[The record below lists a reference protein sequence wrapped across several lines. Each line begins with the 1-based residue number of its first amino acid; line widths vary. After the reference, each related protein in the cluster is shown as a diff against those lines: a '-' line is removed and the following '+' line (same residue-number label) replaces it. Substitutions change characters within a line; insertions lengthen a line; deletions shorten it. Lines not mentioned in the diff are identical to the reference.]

1 MQLDGFT
8 VLLCTSFIGTLL
20 GILFLVF
27 WIKDKRSIWFA
38 WWSATFFL
46 SEVAAALFL
55 AGRLAADFYSI
66 GLGVAALI
74 AAYACSWQGAR
85 AFEGRTPIWLPVL
98 GMPVLWLIACL
109 VPGFIEN
116 NGNRVVLSSLLLAPT
131 AAMTAVEFFRGRQE
145 PLPSRQLII
154 FLFASLAAFFTVRIP
169 LAGWLPF
176 PFGALPM
183 QLGALASFNLVLLL
197 HTIALAVLIVALC
210 KERLEREQHLKA
222 QTDLLTGA
230 LNRRAFAMYGER
242 LMSRHRTTEKPFCLL
257 LLDIDHFKSLNDRF
271 GHSAGDEILTRFVAT
286 VRDNIR
292 PGDFLFRIGG
302 DEFCCLLPETNAD
315 QARRVAERV
324 RERFEAARIS
334 VAGVPVKMT
343 ASIGVA
349 STETFGYILDVLMHR
364 ADMAAYAA
372 KREGRNK
379 VIVATVLNVA
389 ESNA

>member
-1 MQLDGFT
+1 MEPLGRMQLDGFT
-8 VLLCTSFIGTLL
+8 VLLCTSFIGALL

-145 PLPSRQLII
+145 PL
-154 FLFASLAAFFTVRIP
+154 
-169 LAGWLPF
+169 
-176 PFGALPM
+176 
-183 QLGALASFNLVLLL
+183 
-197 HTIALAVLIVALC
+197 
-210 KERLEREQHLKA
+210 
-222 QTDLLTGA
+222 
-230 LNRRAFAMYGER
+230 
-242 LMSRHRTTEKPFCLL
+242 
-257 LLDIDHFKSLNDRF
+257 
-271 GHSAGDEILTRFVAT
+271 
-286 VRDNIR
+286 
-292 PGDFLFRIGG
+292 
-302 DEFCCLLPETNAD
+302 
-315 QARRVAERV
+315 
-324 RERFEAARIS
+324 
-334 VAGVPVKMT
+334 
-343 ASIGVA
+343 
-349 STETFGYILDVLMHR
+349 
-364 ADMAAYAA
+364 
-372 KREGRNK
+372 
-379 VIVATVLNVA
+379 A